1 MSRSGGPIADAG
13 SAKAGHVPDRHHL
26 MRQTREVGFGV
37 PGIFTRISP
46 SAACAAIGGS
56 SAPAL
61 AHLPSEAAFLP
72 EERWAIMQKSRTLE
86 SPEEQEQRLTRE
98 AKAKRDELAADEAA
112 IDRKIR
118 LNIAQF
124 GP

>member
-1 MSRSGGPIADAG
+1 
-13 SAKAGHVPDRHHL
+13 
-26 MRQTREVGFGV
+26 
-37 PGIFTRISP
+37 
-46 SAACAAIGGS
+46 
-56 SAPAL
+56 
-61 AHLPSEAAFLP
+61 
-72 EERWAIMQKSRTLE
+72 MQKSRTLE